1 MKYLNKTKDLV
12 LILNSNNTNIIKWWI
27 DAAYAAHPNM
37 RSHAGGC
44 MSLGGGVIHNTSIKQ
59 KLNVKSSTEAELV
72 AVDDVYHKFCGL
84 IIFYVS
90 KVLMLRTQ

>member
-1 MKYLNKTKDLV
+1 MV
-12 LILNSNNTNIIKWWI
+12 LILNSNTTNIIKWWI
-27 DAAYAAHPNM
+27 DAACAAHPNM

-44 MSLGGGVIHNTSIKQ
+44 MSLGGGMTYNASMKQ

-72 AVDDVYHKFCGL
+72 AVDDTLPQMLWTDF
-84 IIFYVS
+84 FFMS